1 MCFNRKVLIGLG
13 VVALGV
19 LALAPGALAWALP
32 LLVFAACPLSMVFM
46 MRAMSGGRSC
56 RSEGDSSP
64 ERTQGVDDELVRLR
78 AEIDQLRAER
88 AASGDAGRGPAAV
101 ASPPGSPPAA

>member
-13 VVALGV
+13 VAALGV
-19 LALAPGALAWALP
+19 LVLAPGAVAWALP

-56 RSEGDSSP
+56 STKEDGAQT
-64 ERTQGVDDELVRLR
+64 RTGSAAGGDDELAALR

-88 AASGDAGRGPAAV
+88 AAPRDAG
-101 ASPPGSPPAA
+101 

>member
-13 VVALGV
+13 VAALGV
-19 LALAPGALAWALP
+19 LALAPGAVAWALP

-56 RSEGDSSP
+56 STKEDGAEARPDAAPG
-64 ERTQGVDDELVRLR
+64 GDDELARLR

-88 AASGDAGRGPAAV
+88 AASRDAG
-101 ASPPGSPPAA
+101 